1 MDFQKLFSEFAELLK
16 EVKEQR
22 QEISGLKSLIQK
34 QLGEQQIQSEMI
46 GRISLP
52 EVKDEQLLNRKEA
65 ADYLDVHVC
74 TLERW
79 EKSKQL
85 TPKRIGGKIYYKKS
99 ELIK

>member
-1 MDFQKLFSEFAELLK
+1 MEFQKLFTEFSELLK
-16 EVKEQR
+16 EVKEQK
-22 QEISGLKSLIQK
+22 QEISGLKSLIQE
-34 QLGEQQIQSEMI
+34 QLAGQQIQHEI
-46 GRISLP
+46 LGRISLQ
-52 EVKDEQLLNRKEA
+52 EVKDEQLLNRREA
-65 ADYLDVHVC
+65 ADYLDVHIC